1 MKNSTLL
8 LTYFTIVSCL
18 VISPQADAAD
28 IYVDQNIDN
37 YCETYQ
43 PLNRDCDGGSATAYS
58 TLSAGVDA
66 ALAGDT
72 VHIRAGE
79 YEEKLAPT
87 TSGSSDYP
95 ITYQNY
101 GEESPVITGSGY
113 PAMIVLEDVNYITI
127 QGLTI
132 QDCKWLEARSSN
144 YIVLQGNTFE
154 RSTSSG
160 TTGNVRFISSNNNK
174 ILNNIMDD
182 GNDNLLLIDSDH
194 NLVEGNTITEG
205 RHSVLSI
212 RCANYNIFRSNYFSN
227 TQQKIA
233 EVYDCGDD
241 TSAVSEALDATKHNV
256 FESNTFAEAS
266 SYYSVSGGNGIQ
278 YSGQDGIIRNN
289 LFYQTNV
296 GIGMQVYGD
305 EAGYNHHNAVYH
317 NVFNNNDC
325 GGISINANGEDNVFK
340 NNSFSGNHGMAG
352 DDGADATCFGTSSA
366 QLIYSSGVDETL
378 FARNNFYSSLGSG
391 VIQRWARNTTE
402 TLDSFEDNFV
412 DNLQVDPLFT
422 DETAFDFT
430 LSDLSPMKDAGMFLS
445 STVGSGSGTTIQVED
460 SRYFHNGFEIEG
472 ESGDL
477 IQLQGQTDTVRVVA
491 VDYATHTLTISKS
504 LTWTD
509 QLGISL
515 AYSGEAPDIGA
526 YEYLDSSQKSFHP
539 SIQHINLLL
548 LNDETK

>member
-1 MKNSTLL
+1 MKHSTLQR
-8 LTYFTIVSCL
+8 TYFTIVSFFI
-18 VISPQADAAD
+18 ISPQANAAD
-28 IYVDQNIDN
+28 IYVDQNIVN
-37 YCETYQ
+37 QCATYQ
-43 PLNRDCDGGSATAYS
+43 PLNRDCDGGSATAYP
-58 TLSAGVDA
+58 TLSAAVDA
-66 ALAGDT
+66 ALTGDT
-72 VHIRAGE
+72 VHIRAGK
-79 YEEKLAPT
+79 YEEKMAPT
-87 TSGSSDYP
+87 TSGSLGQP

-101 GEESPVITGSGY
+101 GGESPVITGTGY
-113 PAMIVLEDVNYITI
+113 PAMIVLENVNYITI

-132 QDCKWLEARSSN
+132 QDCKWVEARSSS
-144 YIVLQGNTFE
+144 YIILQGNTFE

-174 ILNNIMDD
+174 ILDNILDD

-241 TSAVSEALDATKHNV
+241 TSVVSEAFDATKHNV

-296 GIGMQVYGD
+296 GLGMQVYSD
-305 EAGYNHHNAVYH
+305 EAEFNHHNAVYH
-317 NVFNNNDC
+317 NVFNNNNC
-325 GGISINANGEDNVFK
+325 GGISINANGEDNVFR
-340 NNSFSGNHGMAG
+340 NNIFAGNQGMSG
-352 DDGADATCFGTSSA
+352 DCFGAGSA
-366 QLIYSSGVDETL
+366 QLIYRNGVTESEL
-378 FARNNFYSSLGSG
+378 VRNNFYSSLGTE
-391 VIQRWARNTTE
+391 VIQGWGNNNPI
-402 TLDSFEDNFV
+402 TLESFETNFPLSFA

-422 DETAFDFT
+422 NETAFDFT

-460 SRYFHNGFEIEG
+460 SRYFHNGFGIVG

-477 IQLQGQTDTVRVVA
+477 IQLEGQTETARVVA
-491 VDYATHTLTISKS
+491 VDYETHTLTISKT
-504 LTWTD
+504 LTWTN
-509 QLGISL
+509 QLGISI

-526 YEYLDSSQKSFHP
+526 FESVAFSHESTHA